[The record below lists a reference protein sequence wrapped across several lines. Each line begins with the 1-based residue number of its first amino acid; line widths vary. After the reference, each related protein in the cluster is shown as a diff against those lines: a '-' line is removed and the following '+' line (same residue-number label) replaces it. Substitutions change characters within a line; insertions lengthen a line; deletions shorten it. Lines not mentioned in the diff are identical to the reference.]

1 MFIYKKNHL
10 YLKLF
15 FIQFLI
21 NILFYY
27 FKSIK
32 KKDYNYSF
40 ITVNNKINNID
51 YDNNSFVIV
60 KRKKCANCGL
70 FSNYIV
76 FLGCINKYLNKGNI
90 PIIDLK
96 SYKNIFNGFN
106 VNISSENPWEI
117 FFNQPF
123 GYSLN
128 NVIIKGKRIKYE
140 ECSSITQPDS
150 SIYSNKILMDFWYNL
165 ARIYIPIKI
174 KILLE
179 SELIRKNLFKES
191 KNVLG
196 ILMRGTDYIS
206 KKPKGHPI
214 PPTTELVIKDIKKMN
229 NKNKYNWFFLSTED
243 DLIRKKLI
251 GQLGYKLKYYIYNK
265 TINYNYKKKQLLSF
279 NDNIKGNIQYMKVY
293 LLNIIILS
301 KCIDIIS
308 ARTSGAVGVFLLNNG
323 FRNNKVYNLGYY
335 K

>member
-1 MFIYKKNHL
+1 MFIYKKKYL

-27 FKSIK
+27 FKSIQK
-32 KKDYNYSF
+32 INYNYSF
-40 ITVNNKINNID
+40 ITSESKAENMD
-51 YDNNSFVIV
+51 YDNNTFVII
-60 KRKKCANCGL
+60 KRIKCVNCGL

-106 VNISSENPWEI
+106 LNISNENPWEI

-128 NVIIKGKRIKYE
+128 NVIIKGKRKKYE
-140 ECSSITQPDS
+140 ECRPITQPDS
-150 SIYSNKILMDFWYNL
+150 SIYFNKILMDFWHNL
-165 ARIYIPIKI
+165 HRIYIPIKT
-174 KILLE
+174 KILLD
-179 SELIRKNLFKES
+179 SELIRNNLFKES

-196 ILMRGTDYIS
+196 ILMRGTDYIAR
-206 KKPKGHPI
+206 KPRGHPI
-214 PPTTELVIKDIKKMN
+214 PPTTELIIKDIKEMN
-229 NKNKYNWFFLSTED
+229 DKNKYNWYFLSTED

-251 GQLGYKLKYYIYNK
+251 RQLGYKVKYYIYNK
-265 TINYNYKKKQLLSF
+265 TINYNYKKKQFLSF
-279 NDNIKGNIQYMKVY
+279 NVNIKGNIQYMKVY

-308 ARTSGAVGVFLLNNG
+308 ARTSGAIGAFLLNNG
-323 FRNNKVYNLGYY
+323 FRNNKIYNLGYY
-335 K
+335 